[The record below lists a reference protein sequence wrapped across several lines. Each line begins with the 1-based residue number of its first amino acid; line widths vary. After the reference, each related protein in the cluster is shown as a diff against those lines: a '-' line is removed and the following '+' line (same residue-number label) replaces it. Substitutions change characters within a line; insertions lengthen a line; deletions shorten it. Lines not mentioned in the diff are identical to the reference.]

1 MNKRLPDYKKIFSKE
16 FFEEFKPNYLIGFI
30 NAVLYIV
37 LLYIIGWG
45 ESPITKIELIK
56 YMFLTPMLL
65 SAFMIDLKLQII
77 PNRLN
82 LTIFEFGLLFVFI
95 EAIFSIDLAIINLL
109 GAVVG
114 AGIFLII
121 TVIGGI
127 IAGKEAMGFG
137 DVKLMGAI
145 GLFFGWMN
153 IIAVSLI
160 AFLLGAI
167 IGIFVIIINK
177 IRKKD
182 EDGYMPFG
190 PFIVIAS
197 YIVMVVPFDVLK
209 FVLFK
214 IFTLGLA

>member
-1 MNKRLPDYKKIFSKE
+1 MNNRLPEYKKIFSKE
-16 FFEEFKPNYLIGFI
+16 FFENFKLSYFLGFV

-37 LLYIIGWG
+37 LLYVIGWG
-45 ESPITKIELIK
+45 ESPISKIELIK
-56 YMFLTPMLL
+56 YMVLTPMLL

-177 IRKKD
+177 IRKKE

-197 YIVMVVPFDVLK
+197 YIVMVVPFEVLK
-209 FVLFK
+209 FILFK